1 MGKDTLIRTVCGGKV
16 PREFKLA
23 ALIGDFFERLEKHYG
38 VAEIADP
45 DLKEKLTEDELQL
58 LYAKFKYL
66 DPNRVIP
73 PMPTHGAIPFRNAAP
88 VPVPQPS
95 EPNKPIQVPVPTP
108 TPNEGVMVV
117 AEPTQI
123 ETKKRGRKPQNK

>member
-1 MGKDTLIRTVCGGKV
+1 MAKDSLIRTVCGGKV

-23 ALIGDFFERLEKHYG
+23 ALLGDFFERLEKHYG

-73 PMPTHGAIPFRNAAP
+73 PMPTHGTIPFRNASP
-88 VPVPQPS
+88 VPVPPPAIIPS
-95 EPNKPIQVPVPTP
+95 QIPIQV
-108 TPNEGVMVV
+108 
-117 AEPTQI
+117 

>member
-45 DLKEKLTEDELQL
+45 DLKEKLTEEELQL

-73 PMPTHGAIPFRNAAP
+73 AMPTHGAIPFRNASP
-88 VPVPQPS
+88 VPVPPPS
-95 EPNKPIQVPVPTP
+95 EPNNPIPVPVPTP
-108 TPNEGVMVV
+108 TPNEGEIVT
-117 AEPTQI
+117 EPIQV
-123 ETKKRGRKPQNK
+123 ETKKRGRKPANK